1 MFLTGEQA
9 LFALEYQAKLSLL
22 WERQCKMQVL
32 GSSSNTKGE
41 CVSLNFLYSVPISL
55 LSHAAILIFYKYL
68 VPLRSE
74 VEGPVETCG

>member
-1 MFLTGEQA
+1 
-9 LFALEYQAKLSLL
+9 
-22 WERQCKMQVL
+22 MQVL

-74 VEGPVETCG
+74 GEGPVETCG